1 MATDMKDAP
10 KTRPGH
16 PVWVMQAEN
25 AELSDVISQV
35 RAHLDATFALAAP
48 SPELAATLAD
58 DNALLSQALTHY
70 KRKEELL
77 FPHLEAHG
85 EADLPKT
92 MWGRDDDIRGF
103 LMMAGSLLDG
113 ARTSPTPGNLASV
126 AYQLEDAVR
135 AIEAMA
141 ADEENVLI
149 PLALER
155 LDEAEWVQI
164 AEESG
169 EFGYAYI
176 GEPPAYESN
185 GPTPGIEGA
194 ADVDMAA
201 DVDATTNTKVAA
213 DADIAAGAD
222 AATIPDDAKIHLSTG
237 EFTLAQLEAIFA
249 TIPLDLTFVDADDK
263 TRFFSHGDTRV
274 FTRPKSCLGRDVYAC
289 HPPKS
294 QPMVHKVFEDF
305 RSGERDS
312 YEFWIHRKGRF
323 ILIRYFAVRA
333 ADGTYLGALETTQ
346 DITDIHE
353 LEGDNRRGA
362 DIRREAREQGL

>member
-10 KTRPGH
+10 ETRPGH

-35 RAHLDATFALAAP
+35 RSHLETVFSLAAP

-85 EADLPKT
+85 ETDPPKT

-113 ARTSPTPGNLASV
+113 ARTSPTPGNLSSV

-135 AIEAMA
+135 AMEAIA
-141 ADEENVLI
+141 TDEENVLI

-155 LDEAEWVQI
+155 LDETEWAQI

-176 GEPPAYESN
+176 EQPPAYEADA
-185 GPTPGIEGA
+185 PATEGDA
-194 ADVDMAA
+194 ADAGA
-201 DVDATTNTKVAA
+201 AA
-213 DADIAAGAD
+213 DADIAAGTE
-222 AATIPDDAKIHLSTG
+222 AATIPDDAKVRLSTG
-237 EFTLAQLEAIFA
+237 EFTIAQLEAVFA

-274 FTRPKSCLGRDVYAC
+274 FPRPKSCLGRDVYAC

-305 RSGERDS
+305 RSGARDS